1 MFYFFFVDSFLNS
14 GATYK
19 QALAICKE
27 SHGSLLRIE
36 QLKFIDQH
44 IVKTLAKFPIFRLDA
59 KKGIC
64 PEFTFINLAIFPK
77 CTNTYLPS
85 LFIPDFNGHWKNS
98 HSQFVDFSDF
108 PNFDQHTGE
117 LGDTIVWVLK
127 PTGAIL
133 FPIHPELLSVNHF
146 IFFPICSVAI
156 IKAGRCIYQ
165 KYTFKK
171 FVIFLILFH
180 RLLR

>member
-1 MFYFFFVDSFLNS
+1 MSSTIYFHKSCNPSEMYL
-14 GATYK
+14 
-19 QALAICKE
+19 
-27 SHGSLLRIE
+27 
-36 QLKFIDQH
+36 
-44 IVKTLAKFPIFRLDA
+44 
-59 KKGIC
+59 
-64 PEFTFINLAIFPK
+64 
-77 CTNTYLPS
+77 YLPS
-85 LFIPDFNGHWKNS
+85 LIIPDFNGHWKNS

-108 PNFDQHTGE
+108 PHFDQHTGE

-171 FVIFLILFH
+171 CVIFF
-180 RLLR
+180 

>member
-1 MFYFFFVDSFLNS
+1 MYL
-14 GATYK
+14 
-19 QALAICKE
+19 
-27 SHGSLLRIE
+27 
-36 QLKFIDQH
+36 
-44 IVKTLAKFPIFRLDA
+44 
-59 KKGIC
+59 
-64 PEFTFINLAIFPK
+64 
-77 CTNTYLPS
+77 YLPS

-165 KYTFKK
+165 KYVFKK
-171 FVIFLILFH
+171 FVIFLNIISQIAQINIHIAMLGPLNFVLIPIGAH
-180 RLLR
+180 GWLKIVKSPADYANNNQVPLIKYYQPT

>member
-1 MFYFFFVDSFLNS
+1 MQSFRN
-14 GATYK
+14 
-19 QALAICKE
+19 
-27 SHGSLLRIE
+27 
-36 QLKFIDQH
+36 
-44 IVKTLAKFPIFRLDA
+44 VP
-59 KKGIC
+59 
-64 PEFTFINLAIFPK
+64 
-77 CTNTYLPS
+77 NTYLVYLP
-85 LFIPDFNGHWKNS
+85 IPDFNGHWKNS

-171 FVIFLILFH
+171 FVIFFFLILFH